1 MLQVLIVENDPVCV
15 AMLQSLPHYADDFA
29 ITLAGSGAEAVR
41 LLHHDRIDIVAT
53 DIGIQVQDGV
63 NLLAYILKQD
73 PLKSLLV
80 HTALDIDD
88 IRAKISRRGYSSIAY
103 IQKPFA
109 MDAYLAALRSL
120 AAKAY
125 PDVYPQATI
134 APLPYDSWSED
145 LTITAHIWPS
155 VPQPPAAAA
164 PDATTLI
171 HRSLVGKDLD
181 MANIQQSLETAM
193 EIDGA
198 LGVALVDYE
207 SGMALGMAGGSS
219 ALNLEVAAAGN
230 TNVVRSKMKVMHD
243 LNLNDSIEDILI
255 TLNNQYHLIRL
266 LKSSKGLF
274 LYLVLSKSQ
283 SNLALARH
291 KLSQIE
297 TSLTV

>member
-1 MLQVLIVENDPVCV
+1 MLQVLIVEHDP
-15 AMLQSLPHYADDFA
+15 AYIPIAQSLRDSVDDFA
-29 ITLAGSGAEAVR
+29 ITLAESGAAAVR
-41 LLHHDRIDIVAT
+41 ILQEQSIDIVAT
-53 DIGIQVQDGV
+53 DIGIQVQDGI

-73 PLKSLLV
+73 PLKPLLV
-80 HTALDIDD
+80 TTALDIDD
-88 IRAKISRRGYSSIAY
+88 IRAKISSRGYTSIAY
-103 IQKPFA
+103 LQKPFA
-109 MDAYLAALRSL
+109 MDAYLAVLRSL
-120 AAKAY
+120 AAHAH
-125 PDVYPQATI
+125 PDSPAQATL

-145 LTITAHIWPS
+145 SPTSAHAWQS
-155 VPQPPAAAA
+155 VPQLPPALS
-164 PDATTLI
+164 PDDTPLT
-171 HRSLVGKDLD
+171 HRSLVGKDPH
-181 MANIQQSLETAM
+181 MANVQQSLETAM

-198 LGVALVDYE
+198 LGAALVDYE

-230 TNVVRSKMKVMHD
+230 TNVVRAKMKVMGD

-291 KLSQIE
+291 KLSQVE
-297 TSLTV
+297 ASLTV

>member
-1 MLQVLIVENDPVCV
+1 MLQVLIVEHDPTSI
-15 AMLQSLPHYADDFA
+15 AMVQSLHYYADDFA
-29 ITLAGSGAEAVR
+29 ITLAESGAAAVR
-41 LLHHDRIDIVAT
+41 ILQEQPIDIVST

-73 PLKSLLV
+73 PLKPLLV

-88 IRAKISRRGYSSIAY
+88 IRAKISSRGYTSIAY

-120 AAKAY
+120 AANAQ
-125 PDVYPQATI
+125 PDSPAQAML
-134 APLPYDSWSED
+134 APLPYDSWSEE
-145 LTITAHIWPS
+145 LISVHAWQS
-155 VPQPPAAAA
+155 VPQPPAASS
-164 PDATTLI
+164 PDDTTLI
-171 HRSLVGKDLD
+171 HRSLVGKDLH
-181 MANIQQSLETAM
+181 MATVQQSLETAM

-198 LGVALVDYE
+198 LGAALVDYE

-230 TNVVRSKMKVMHD
+230 TNVVRAKMKVMGD

-291 KLSQIE
+291 KLSQVE
-297 TSLTV
+297 ASLTV

>member
-1 MLQVLIVENDPVCV
+1 MLHVLIVEHDPTYM
-15 AMLQSLPHYADDFA
+15 AMVQSLRDYADDLA
-29 ITLAGSGAEAVR
+29 ITLAESGAEAVR
-41 LLHHDRIDIVAT
+41 ILEEHSIDIVAT
-53 DIGIQVQDGV
+53 DIGIQVEDGV
-63 NLLAYILKQD
+63 NLLAYILRQN
-73 PLKSLLV
+73 PLKPLLV
-80 HTALDIDD
+80 NTALDIDD
-88 IRAKISRRGYSSIAY
+88 IRAKISSKGYTSIAY

-120 AAKAY
+120 AANAQLDS
-125 PDVYPQATI
+125 PPQATL
-134 APLPYDSWSED
+134 APLPYDSWSEE
-145 LTITAHIWPS
+145 LLS
-155 VPQPPAAAA
+155 VHPWQSIPQPSAASSPAN
-164 PDATTLI
+164 TTLI
-171 HRSLVGKDLD
+171 HRSLIGKDLH
-181 MANIQQSLETAM
+181 MSNVQQSLEMAM

-230 TNVVRSKMKVMHD
+230 TNVVRAKMKVMGD

-255 TLNNQYHLIRL
+255 TLNTQYHLIRM

-283 SNLALARH
+283 SNLAMARH

-297 TSLTV
+297 AGLTV

>member
-1 MLQVLIVENDPVCV
+1 VLIVENDPEFIT
-15 AMLQSLPHYADDFA
+15 MLQSLHHYAGD
-29 ITLAGSGAEAVR
+29 IGIILANSGAEAVR
-41 LLHHDRIDIVAT
+41 LLQENVIDIVAT

-63 NLLAYILKQD
+63 NLLAYILKQH
-73 PLKSLLV
+73 PAQPLLV

-88 IRAKISRRGYSSIAY
+88 IRAKISSRGYTSIAY

-120 AAKAY
+120 AANAH
-125 PDVYPQATI
+125 PNSPPQATLT
-134 APLPYDSWSED
+134 PLPYDSWSED
-145 LTITAHIWPS
+145 LTISAHAWQS
-155 VPQPPAAAA
+155 VPQLSPASS
-164 PDATTLI
+164 PDDNTLI
-171 HRSLVGKDLD
+171 HRSLVGKDLY
-181 MANIQQSLETAM
+181 MGNIQQSLETAM

-198 LGVALVDYE
+198 IGAALVDYE
-207 SGMALGMAGGSS
+207 SGMALGLAGGGS

-230 TNVVRSKMKVMHD
+230 TNVIRAKMKVMND

-266 LKSSKGLF
+266 MKSSKGLF

-297 TSLTV
+297 ASLTV